1 MVEKNDK
8 TNGFCLSCDRFIGIQ
23 KQALERNNSGF
34 DAAIETERELSE
46 CRKTCKR
53 YTRVKIEDEIK
64 LGMLLQSLEIPL
76 KEYESEDLK
85 NGNISH

>member
-1 MVEKNDK
+1 MVERNDK
-8 TNGFCLSCDRFIGIQ
+8 TNSFCLSCDRFIEIQ

-46 CRKTCKR
+46 CRKACER

-76 KEYESEDLK
+76 KEYESEALK
-85 NGNISH
+85 NGSIPL